1 MAATLVIEKTDQY
14 GGTTATSGGGI
25 WIPCNHLM
33 AKHGESDTEDAAL
46 TYLKATVGDEVSEE
60 RLRAYVQNAPK
71 MLKFLEDNSEV
82 KFNATPYADYF
93 PDKPGGKDGLPHRS
107 THTQSA
113 RLPLGKNLTMCARH
127 IHKQFFGASP

>member
-1 MAATLVIEKTDQY
+1 MKTHDVDVLVVGSGAGGLTAAIVAKEHGGDALVIEKTDQY

-71 MLKFLEDNSEV
+71 MLKFLEDNSS
-82 KFNATPYADYF
+82 K
-93 PDKPGGKDGLPHRS
+93 
-107 THTQSA
+107 
-113 RLPLGKNLTMCARH
+113 
-127 IHKQFFGASP
+127 I